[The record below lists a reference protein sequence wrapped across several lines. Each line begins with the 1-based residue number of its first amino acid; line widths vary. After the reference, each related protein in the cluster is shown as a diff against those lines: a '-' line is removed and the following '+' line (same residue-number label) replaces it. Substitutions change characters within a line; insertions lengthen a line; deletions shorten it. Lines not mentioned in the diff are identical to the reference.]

1 MYVCSYVCL
10 KEGRE
15 AMEHGGRKNEGDTL
29 ALQVTVDTGGT
40 KEVAE

>member
-1 MYVCSYVCL
+1 
-10 KEGRE
+10 
-15 AMEHGGRKNEGDTL
+15 MEHGGRKNAGDTL